1 MDGDGMS
8 NYRNPKLLKLAKD
21 APCMNC
27 GIMDG
32 TIVAAHSNQLRDNKG
47 TGIKSDDH
55 RISYLCSMCHAR
67 IDNGKELS
75 REERIELWENAH
87 RRTIGYLFTSGHLEV
102 K

>member
-27 GIMDG
+27 GIMDD
-32 TIVAAHSNQLRDNKG
+32 TIVAAHSNQLRDGKG
-47 TGIKSDDH
+47 TSIKCDDH
-55 RISYLCSMCHAR
+55 RIAYLCSMCHAR

>member
-1 MDGDGMS
+1 MS
-8 NYRNPKLLKLAKD
+8 NYRNLKLLKLAKD

-27 GIMDG
+27 HIMDN
-32 TIVAAHSNQLRDNKG
+32 TIVAAHSNQLRDDKG
-47 TGIKSDDH
+47 VGIKSHDY

-75 REERIELWENAH
+75 REERIDLWENAH

>member
-1 MDGDGMS
+1 MS

-27 GIMDG
+27 GIMDD

>member
-27 GIMDG
+27 GIMDD
-32 TIVAAHSNQLRDNKG
+32 TIVAAHSNQLRDGKG
-47 TGIKSDDH
+47 TGIKSDDF
-55 RISYLCSMCHAR
+55 RCSFLCSMCHAR

>member
-1 MDGDGMS
+1 M
-8 NYRNPKLLKLAKD
+8 NYRNLKLLKLAKD

-27 GIMDG
+27 GIMDD
-32 TIVAAHSNQLRDNKG
+32 TIVAAHSNQLRDDKG
-47 TGIKSDDH
+47 VGIKSHDY
-55 RISYLCSMCHAR
+55 RIAYLCSMCHAR

>member
-1 MDGDGMS
+1 M

-47 TGIKSDDH
+47 IGIKSDDY
-55 RISYLCSMCHAR
+55 RIAYLCSMCHAR

>member
-1 MDGDGMS
+1 MGGDGMS

>member
-1 MDGDGMS
+1 MS

-27 GIMDG
+27 GIMDD

-47 TGIKSDDH
+47 IGIKSDDH

>member
-1 MDGDGMS
+1 M

-27 GIMDG
+27 GIMDD

>member
-8 NYRNPKLLKLAKD
+8 NYRSPKLLKLAKD

-27 GIMDG
+27 GIMDD
-32 TIVAAHSNQLRDNKG
+32 TIVAAHSNQLRDAKG
-47 TGIKSDDH
+47 VGIKSHDY

>member
-1 MDGDGMS
+1 M

-27 GIMDG
+27 GIMDD

-47 TGIKSDDH
+47 IGIKSDDH

>member
-75 REERIELWENAH
+75 REERIELWEDAH

>member
-1 MDGDGMS
+1 M

-27 GIMDG
+27 GIMDD
-32 TIVAAHSNQLRDNKG
+32 TIVAAHSNQLRDGKG